1 MAVIRI
7 KKGLDLPIS
16 GEPKSLVD
24 DSKKVNKV
32 ALLGNDYIGLKP
44 TLHVTVGEKVKLGQV
59 LFIDKKMTSLKF
71 TSPGSGTVV
80 EINRGEKRVFLSIV
94 IELEGNEEVTFNS
107 YSESEIPS
115 LKLDVIKTQLI
126 DSGLW
131 TVLRER
137 PFSKIANPSIT
148 PKAIFITALDS
159 NPLAPSIEKVL
170 EGREAGFKNG
180 IRVLS
185 KLTEGNLFLCKE
197 EGAKIPEPQVHN
209 LTVQEFIGVHPKGLV
224 GTHIHFLSPVD
235 RNNKVWYIN
244 AQDVAAIGELF
255 TSGKINVG
263 KIISLGGPAVKN
275 PRYIKTRVGASL
287 SELTND
293 EISNS
298 ECRIISGSVLHG
310 RKATETENYLGRYHQ
325 QISVIEEHSDRDF
338 LGWVVPTSKL
348 FSLKKVLLSSLTPK
362 KKFSFN
368 SALNGGKRAIVPS
381 GSYEQVMPLDI
392 LPTFLLRSLAVDDIE
407 EAEKLGCLELDDEDL
422 ALCTFVCPSKIDHG
436 VNLRRNLNIID
447 KEG

>member
-1 MAVIRI
+1 M
-7 KKGLDLPIS
+7 
-16 GEPKSLVD
+16 
-24 DSKKVNKV
+24 
-32 ALLGNDYIGLKP
+32 
-44 TLHVTVGEKVKLGQV
+44 
-59 LFIDKKMTSLKF
+59 
-71 TSPGSGTVV
+71 
-80 EINRGEKRVFLSIV
+80 V

-115 LKLDVIKTQLI
+115 LNIDLVKSQLL

-131 TVLRER
+131 TALRER
-137 PFSKIANPSIT
+137 PFSKVANPEIN

-180 IRVLS
+180 VRVLS

-197 EGAKIPEPQVHN
+197 EGSKIPEPQVHN
-209 LTVQEFIGVHPKGLV
+209 LTVQEFSGVHPKGLA
-224 GTHIHFLSPVD
+224 GTHIHYLSPVS
-235 RNNKVWYIN
+235 RNSKVWYIN

-255 TSGKINVG
+255 TTGKINVNR
-263 KIISLGGPAVKN
+263 IISLGGPALKN
-275 PRYIKTRVGASL
+275 PRYLKTRIGASL
-287 SELTND
+287 SELTSD
-293 EISNS
+293 ELSAK

-310 RKATETENYLGRYHQ
+310 RKSTETENYLGRYHQ
-325 QISVIEEHSDRDF
+325 QISVIEEHSERDF

-362 KKFSFN
+362 KKFGFT
-368 SALNGGKRAIVPS
+368 SALNGGERAIVPS
-381 GSYEQVMPLDI
+381 GSYEQVMPLDV

-407 EAEKLGCLELDDEDL
+407 EAEKLGCLELDEEDL

-436 VNLRRNLNIID
+436 VNLRKNLNLID